1 MPVVKFRQV
10 AGPELWFL
18 RTVGDGVRG
27 KNPSEPQPKMIS
39 RVHKQGLPRELGYRV
54 GGWTQ

>member
-18 RTVGDGVRG
+18 RNVGDGVRG
-27 KNPSEPQPKMIS
+27 KSPSEP
-39 RVHKQGLPRELGYRV
+39 
-54 GGWTQ
+54 